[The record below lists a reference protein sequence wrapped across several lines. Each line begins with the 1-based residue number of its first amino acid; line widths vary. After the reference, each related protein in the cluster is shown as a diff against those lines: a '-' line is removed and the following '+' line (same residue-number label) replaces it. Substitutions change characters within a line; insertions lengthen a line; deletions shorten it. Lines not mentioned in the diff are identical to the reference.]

1 ADTPAAGG
9 ETPYAQLVW
18 IQEVFEFAPDAR
30 IRTDGRGLILE
41 ANHAAAALL
50 RCPKEFLIGKPLG
63 LFIAEGSR
71 PRFYNSL
78 TRLLHGGSGD
88 VFESRVARPGE
99 TTRDVTVAV
108 VPDHRDPDNPD
119 REVAAFRWQMADVTD
134 RKQAE
139 SARDRLLARLVTAQE
154 DERRRVSR
162 ELHDSFGQLLT
173 ALSLSVRAVRD
184 SGPLPPEALA
194 RLAAAE

>member
-1 ADTPAAGG
+1 
-9 ETPYAQLVW
+9 
-18 IQEVFEFAPDAR
+18 
-30 IRTDGRGLILE
+30 
-41 ANHAAAALL
+41 
-50 RCPKEFLIGKPLG
+50 
-63 LFIAEGSR
+63 
-71 PRFYNSL
+71 
-78 TRLLHGGSGD
+78 
-88 VFESRVARPGE
+88 
-99 TTRDVTVAV
+99 
-108 VPDHRDPDNPD
+108 
-119 REVAAFRWQMADVTD
+119 FRWQMADVTD

-194 RLAAAE
+194 RLAAAEKVVDELHRAAHDLAIQLRPTALDDVGLSAALRQLTDEWSRRTRVAVTFHKGPTKAERFPPEVETALYRVVQEALTNVAKHARATHVG